1 MENKEYYFS
10 ELPQKS
16 QKYIIVDGKSVLNPM
31 NLLFDHNNLEPKI
44 IWPGVPIAL
53 REEQK
58 IKKQKIVELRR
69 GGIYLRFD
77 ENYKRLQKT

>member
-1 MENKEYYFS
+1 
-10 ELPQKS
+10 
-16 QKYIIVDGKSVLNPM
+16 M